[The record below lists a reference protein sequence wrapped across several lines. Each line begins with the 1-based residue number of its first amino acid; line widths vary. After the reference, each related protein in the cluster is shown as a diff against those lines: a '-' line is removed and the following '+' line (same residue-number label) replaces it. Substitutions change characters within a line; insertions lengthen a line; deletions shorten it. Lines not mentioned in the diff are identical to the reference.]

1 VVAVRGLASLAVIF
15 AMLLISTGCG
25 GSGASGSQTTAE
37 AAAQGSATVK
47 PTPGYPGS
55 VVILGDSYGTGDDSD
70 PNHPNTDVPTNDWAT
85 GTNPAVDSVYLRL
98 LAHDPAIK
106 GHNYNLAQDGTNV
119 DVLADKQAPSAVKL
133 TPAPQ
138 LFLIS
143 TGGNDITTCPPDA
156 AAVNAYGATL
166 AKALS
171 VLASGAPQSHKFIV
185 SLWGSPATAA
195 NALPT
200 VDRQKLG
207 GQTSSCGFFDSNGQ
221 VIPEKMAQAEA
232 TIHSY
237 DAEAQAV
244 CARFSHCRSDGGAFG
259 QVVDRLSYLSENLFE
274 LSITGHAKAAAVA
287 WAAMQRTGIIPR

>member
-1 VVAVRGLASLAVIF
+1 VIVAMVLFI
-15 AMLLISTGCG
+15 TGCG

-37 AAAQGSATVK
+37 AAATQGSATVK

-55 VVILGDSYGTGDDSD
+55 VVILGDSYGTGYDSD
-70 PNHPNTDVPTNDWAT
+70 PNRPNTDVPSNDWAT
-85 GTNPAVDSVYLRL
+85 GPNPAVDSVYLRL
-98 LAHDPAIK
+98 LARDPAIK
-106 GHNYNLAQDGTNV
+106 GHNYNLAQDGAKV
-119 DVLADKQAPSAVKL
+119 DVLAHDQAPRAVKL

-143 TGGNDITTCPPDA
+143 TGAADAIAACPADA
-156 AAVNAYGATL
+156 ADVKACGAAL

-171 VLASGAPQSHKFIV
+171 VLASGAPQSHTFIV
-185 SLWGSPATAA
+185 SQWGNQAAAA

-200 VDRQKLG
+200 PDRQQLG
-207 GQTSSCGFFDSNGQ
+207 AQPSSCGFFDSNGQ
-221 VIPEKMAQAEA
+221 VIPDKLARAEA

-259 QVVDRLSYLSENLFE
+259 HIVVRLSYLSENRFE
-274 LSITGHAKAAAVA
+274 PSVAGLANAAAVA
-287 WAAMQRTGIIPR
+287 WAAIQRAGVIPH